1 MLIYL
6 SDEVLKSFLL
16 LVRFYT
22 KDVLIVLYSVLLF
35 ITLFH
40 PPKKNAL
47 YLTVNVF
54 STKVLTGDTIFYV
67 YYWRQDRHVTWSSE
81 PREGLA
87 SCSSCSAKGLPSF
100 LSYFKTLSVGPAPES
115 NPRPLALKPHALRTE
130 LTLPRLGSR
139 RRQ

>member
-22 KDVLIVLYSVLLF
+22 KDVLIVLYSFLLF

-47 YLTVNVF
+47 YLTVNLF
-54 STKVLTGDTIFYV
+54 STKVLIGDTIFYV
-67 YYWRQDRHVTWSSE
+67 YYWRQDRHATWSSE

-87 SCSSCSAKGLPSF
+87 SCSAKGLPSF

-115 NPRPLALKPHALRTE
+115 NPRPLALKLHALRTE